1 MPKVIK
7 SEKVPDSMRSVYEQ
21 IVELTNAFCK
31 EHLNEEYAQMI
42 RYATAALCRKRPS
55 PVTRGRINTW
65 ACGITYAIG
74 SVNYLFDRSQTP
86 SISAAALCDAFGVAQ
101 KTGAAKA
108 KIVRDLFGMFQM
120 HPDWSLE
127 SLVAEN
133 PLIWMI
139 QVNGLIM
146 DARRMPRE
154 VQEIAYNKG
163 LIPYI
168 PADKA

>member
-21 IVELTNAFCK
+21 IIELTNAFCK
-31 EHLNEEYAQMI
+31 EHLNEEYAQII
-42 RYATAALCRKRPS
+42 RYAAAALCRKRPS
-55 PVTRGRINTW
+55 PLTKGRINTW

-74 SVNYLFDRSQTP
+74 SVNFVFDRSQTP
-86 SISAAALCDAFGVAQ
+86 SISAAALCDGFGVAQ
-101 KTGAAKA
+101 TTGAAKA
-108 KIVRDLFGMFQM
+108 KVVRDLLNMFQLDP
-120 HPDWSLE
+120 HWSLE
-127 SLVAEN
+127 SRLNQN
-133 PLIWMI
+133 PLAWMI
-139 QVNGLIM
+139 QVNGLLM

-168 PADKA
+168 PADKP